1 MEIEVGEYVRTSKG
15 IIGILKSQELT
26 YPEPSE
32 WILDV
37 KGKEVVI
44 VECENYPVKHS
55 FNLIDLLE
63 NNDIVLIKTKGTQFV
78 NLGIVRKRE
87 DQRSGKLNILVN
99 GQNINEFEILEV
111 LTHEQYEANCYKVK
125 GEW

>member
-1 MEIEVGEYVRTSKG
+1 MEDVKVGELVRTKKGKIFEYSKG
-15 IIGILKSQELT
+15 RAYL
-26 YPEPSE
+26 
-32 WILDV
+32 
-37 KGKEVVI
+37 GKD
-44 VECENYPVKHS
+44 NYITKHS

-111 LTHEQYEANCYKVK
+111 LTHEQFESNCYKVK
-125 GEW
+125 GE

>member
-1 MEIEVGEYVRTSKG
+1 MEDVKVGELVRTKKGKIFEYSKG
-15 IIGILKSQELT
+15 IAYL
-26 YPEPSE
+26 
-32 WILDV
+32 
-37 KGKEVVI
+37 GKD
-44 VECENYPVKHS
+44 NYITKHS

-125 GEW
+125 GE

>member
-1 MEIEVGEYVRTSKG
+1 MEVGEYVRTKDG
-15 IIGILKSQELT
+15 IVDKIDSFEKDLRNVDCCCFQSGRIYTVELCND
-26 YPEPSE
+26 
-32 WILDV
+32 I
-37 KGKEVVI
+37 I
-44 VECENYPVKHS
+44 IKHS
-55 FNLIDLLE
+55 FNLIDLIE

-99 GQNINEFEILEV
+99 GQNTNEFEILKV

-125 GEW
+125 GE